1 MQSLKKKYA
10 KVKDW
15 KYLSQ
20 LYKQCEE
27 DKRAIEKMEKD
38 NRKLQGDQKK
48 AEFKLARK
56 VNTKNEQV
64 FNNEIVHPELVE
76 LDNEMKVLRH
86 KADYLQEKQYKDTEL
101 EKE

>member
-1 MQSLKKKYA
+1 MQSLKKKYT

-56 VNTKNEQV
+56 IKPNEQA
-64 FNNEIVHPELVE
+64 FNNEIVHTELVE

-86 KADYLQEKQYKDTEL
+86 KADYLQEKLYKDTEL